1 MTAPNERTE
10 RLKMTLE
17 EINNLKADN
26 DYISQVR
33 YGPSIDEVLN
43 SDKDIDIATEEIK
56 QNFILLFFTM
66 PGEIHTDLNRGIGIQ
81 RFLFEMSN
89 GTTRSSIDSL
99 IRAQVSTYLP
109 NIAIRTITF
118 DLQSDSNS
126 IYIKIKYY
134 IPSLDVNDGVTFDL
148 DKDS

>member
-1 MTAPNERTE
+1 
-10 RLKMTLE
+10 
-17 EINNLKADN
+17 
-26 DYISQVR
+26 
-33 YGPSIDEVLN
+33 
-43 SDKDIDIATEEIK
+43 
-56 QNFILLFFTM
+56 M